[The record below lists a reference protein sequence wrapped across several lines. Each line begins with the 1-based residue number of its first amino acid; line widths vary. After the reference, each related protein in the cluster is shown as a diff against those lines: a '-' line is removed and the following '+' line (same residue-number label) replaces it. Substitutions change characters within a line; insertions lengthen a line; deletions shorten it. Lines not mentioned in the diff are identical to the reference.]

1 MKLRDL
7 GLYLAW
13 LVAIVAT
20 AGSLYLSE
28 VRHFVPC
35 TLCWYQRIMMYP
47 LVILLG
53 IASFRND
60 RGIIAY
66 TLPMSLL
73 GLATATYHVLEQ
85 NIPGFGAPQLC
96 QLGIPCSVKYINW
109 LGFIS
114 IPVMSLTAFTLISLF
129 LILAIGRNKLP
140 VETKLA

>member
-73 GLATATYHVLEQ
+73 GLAIATYHVLEQ